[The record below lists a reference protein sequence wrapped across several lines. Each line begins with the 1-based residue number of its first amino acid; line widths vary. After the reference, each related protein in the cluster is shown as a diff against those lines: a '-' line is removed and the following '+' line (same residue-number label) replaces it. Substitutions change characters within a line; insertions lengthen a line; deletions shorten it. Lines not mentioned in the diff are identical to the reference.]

1 MSNSPSTKTS
11 KRLDEFDQITF
22 DNEKDDQSSSS
33 QIDEILSTVDPLTIL
48 TTPTTATISI
58 KAAYSVRNISIN
70 NEADITTVMAINLKT
85 KWSFYKDENWWKNQI
100 NLARQALFTKIP
112 YVWAKKAKVCD
123 LRAPQIYDYFNG
135 QTQAQELQQ
144 VHFPID
150 DNELTILPTPTRSKE
165 GIYRIK
171 ISFEAYFG
179 PDE

>member
-48 TTPTTATISI
+48 TTPTSATISI
-58 KAAYSVRNISIN
+58 KAAYSVRNISIT
-70 NEADITTVMAINLKT
+70 NEADITTVMAINLKS

-123 LRAPQIYDYFNG
+123 LRAPQIYYYFNG

-165 GIYRIK
+165 ESTESKSASKPSR
-171 ISFEAYFG
+171 S
-179 PDE
+179 